1 MISALKRSIVFS
13 NITATQVRN
22 FVTFFRNFTEAKS
35 YFTWNSYWHVIKMKC
50 LQKSEMD
57 P

>member
-1 MISALKRSIVFS
+1 MISALKHIIVFS
-13 NITATQVRN
+13 NITATQKRN
-22 FVTFFRNFTEAKS
+22 FVKFFRNFSEAKL
-35 YFTWNSYWHVIKMKC
+35 YFKTHVSKMKC